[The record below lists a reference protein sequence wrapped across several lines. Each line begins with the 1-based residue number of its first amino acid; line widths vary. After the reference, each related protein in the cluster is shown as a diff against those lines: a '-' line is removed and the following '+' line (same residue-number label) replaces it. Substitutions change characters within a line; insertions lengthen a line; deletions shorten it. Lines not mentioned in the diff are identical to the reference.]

1 MNSNLKIM
9 KQLFFLLVIFLPFF
23 AFSQKDTIYYY
34 GVNGRIDNPE
44 KKEIMKSV
52 DYRGKN
58 KIKVRTYKNSETGWQ
73 LIYTENIK
81 VVSDSVFEIKMKGD
95 EFSGQVTRVFETAA
109 NGFKFTDWME
119 KTIKRTGTTKSK
131 VPLIF
136 DGTVTENYNSGK
148 TKSIS
153 EYRNN
158 ELISNKNLQPDG
170 TSLVDNIFYSVDTE
184 PRFEPG
190 IGFIHQQIRQAIKD
204 AKFDLLTVEGKMVV
218 GLVITKEGKIDGV
231 QIVKGISQTLN
242 GILVN
247 AFNKIDGA
255 WVPAKLNGQNV
266 NFFQMIPINFI
277 YNKYDFDYLEMDRG
291 MMYWV
296 IN

>member
-1 MNSNLKIM
+1 M
-9 KQLFFLLVIFLPFF
+9 KKLVFLLIMFLPFLG
-23 AFSQKDTIYYY
+23 FSQKDTVYYY
-34 GVNGRIDNPE
+34 GVNGKIDNPE
-44 KKEIMKSV
+44 KKDVMKSV
-52 DYRGKN
+52 DYRGNK
-58 KIKVRTYKNSETGWQ
+58 KIKVKTYKNSETGWQ

-81 VVSDSVFEIKMKGD
+81 VANDSIFEIRMKGD
-95 EFSGQVTRVFETAA
+95 EFSGRVTRIFEGVD
-109 NGFKFTDWME
+109 NGFKFTDWMD
-119 KTIKRTGTTKSK
+119 KTVKRTGTTKRK

-148 TKSIS
+148 VKSIS

-158 ELISNKNLQPDG
+158 ELVSNQNWQTDG
-170 TSLVDNIFYSVDTE
+170 TPLVDNIFYSVDSE

-190 IGFIHQQIRQAIKD
+190 MSFIHQQIRQAIKD

-218 GLVITKEGKIDGV
+218 GFVITNDGKIDAV

-242 GILVN
+242 GILVDS
-247 AFNKIDGA
+247 FGKIEGA

-266 NFFQMIPINFI
+266 NYFQMIPINFI
-277 YNKYDFDYLEMDRG
+277 YNKYNFDYLEMDRG

>member
-1 MNSNLKIM
+1 MGY
-9 KQLFFLLVIFLPFF
+9 
-23 AFSQKDTIYYY
+23 SQKDTVYFY
-34 GVNGRIDNPE
+34 GVNGKINHPE
-44 KKEIMKSV
+44 KREIMKSV
-52 DYRGKN
+52 DYRRNN
-58 KIKVRTYKNSETGWQ
+58 KIKVKTYKFDETGWQ
-73 LIYTENIK
+73 LVYTENIK
-81 VVSDSVFEIKMKGD
+81 VTSDSIFEIRMKGD
-95 EFSGQVTRVFETAA
+95 EFSGMLTRVFETIDG
-109 NGFKFTDWME
+109 GFKFTDWMG
-119 KTIKRTGTTKSK
+119 KTIKRTGITKSK

-136 DGTVTENYNSGK
+136 DGTVTENYSSGK
-148 TKSIS
+148 VKSIS
-153 EYRNN
+153 EYKNN
-158 ELISNKNLQPDG
+158 ELISNKTWQPDG
-170 TSLVDNIFYSVDTE
+170 TPLVNNIFYSVDTE

-218 GLVITKEGKIDGV
+218 GLVVTKEGKIDGV
-231 QIVKGISQTLN
+231 QIIKGISQTLN

-247 AFNKIDGA
+247 AFNNVEGA
-255 WVPAKLNGQNV
+255 WVPAKLNGKDV

>member
-1 MNSNLKIM
+1 M
-9 KQLFFLLVIFLPFF
+9 FLPFLG
-23 AFSQKDTIYYY
+23 FSQKDTVYYY
-34 GVNGRIDNPE
+34 GVNGKIDNPE
-44 KKEIMKSV
+44 KKDIMKSV
-52 DYRGKN
+52 DYRRNK
-58 KIKVRTYKNSETGWQ
+58 KIKVKTYKNSETCWQ
-73 LIYTENIK
+73 LFYTENIK
-81 VVSDSVFEIKMKGD
+81 VANDSIFEIRMKGD
-95 EFSGQVTRVFETAA
+95 MFSGRVTRVFEGVE
-109 NGFKFTDWME
+109 NGFKFTDWMD
-119 KTIKRTGTTKSK
+119 KTVKRTGTTKRK

-148 TKSIS
+148 VKSIS

-158 ELISNKNLQPDG
+158 ELVSNQNWQPDG
-170 TSLVDNIFYSVDTE
+170 TPLVDNIFYSVDSE

-190 IGFIHQQIRQAIKD
+190 MSFIHQQIRQAIKD

-218 GLVITKEGKIDGV
+218 GFVITKDGKIDAV

-242 GILVN
+242 GILVDS
-247 AFNKIDGA
+247 FGKIEGA
-255 WVPAKLNGQNV
+255 WVPAKLNGQDV

-277 YNKYDFDYLEMDRG
+277 YNKYNFDYLEMDRG

>member
-1 MNSNLKIM
+1 MNSNIYKMIKLV
-9 KQLFFLLVIFLPFF
+9 FLLLIFLPFLG
-23 AFSQKDTIYYY
+23 FSQKDTVYYY
-34 GVNGRIDNPE
+34 GVNGRIDNPV
-44 KKEIMKSV
+44 KKDIMKSV
-52 DYRGKN
+52 DYRGNN
-58 KIKVRTYKNSETGWQ
+58 KIKVKTYKNSDSGWQ

-81 VVSDSVFEIKMKGD
+81 VVSDSVFDIRMKGD
-95 EFSGQVTRVFETAA
+95 EFSGRLKRVFETAE

-119 KTIKRTGTTKSK
+119 KTVKRSGTSKCK

-148 TKSIS
+148 IKSIS

-158 ELISNKNLQPDG
+158 ELISNKNQLPDG
-170 TSLVDNIFYSVDTE
+170 NPLVDNIFYSVDTE

-190 IGFIHQQIRQAIKD
+190 MAFIHQQIRQAIKD

-218 GLVITKEGKIDGV
+218 GIVITKEGKIDGV
-231 QIVKGISQTLN
+231 QIVKGISQVLN
-242 GILVN
+242 GILVD
-247 AFNKIDGA
+247 AFEKVEGA
-255 WVPAKLNGQNV
+255 WVPAKLNGQAV

-277 YNKYDFDYLEMDRG
+277 YNKYNFDYLEMDRG